1 MSIFRRRAYLS
12 KPVFPNDQCMI
23 QNYEWVT
30 DPFKIQDRT
39 LGFNVAEYEKLIDIV
54 SDFTLQLTFRK
65 LSVSRLGVVSKEN
78 THNN

>member
-23 QNYEWVT
+23 QNYEWVK

-39 LGFNVAEYEKLIDIV
+39 MGFNVMKYKSSLI
-54 SDFTLQLTFRK
+54 
-65 LSVSRLGVVSKEN
+65 
-78 THNN
+78 